1 MATKK
6 DTKTTNRAV
15 SVAKPDETVAV
26 TAEPTTDPAPPED
39 QVPVEETVVTEDP
52 AVTKKATSNIKKA
65 QRKRADFEEKVAE
78 FEELTTPDPDRPD
91 DRTMASEPKQ
101 AEVEPGIQLIDIAGI
116 KQWFNEAHIPWLR
129 DRGAVVTGPNVVAV
143 EIPETTGAA
152 VTNESG
158 VGSAATARTR
168 VVYEGTFKWKYND
181 LPATQ
186 ANATQTPRITKDMT
200 TEQRAEIMAQ
210 RPQQLI
216 SQVVQ
221 TTEIDAWRDLAHDAL
236 RRRYEV

>member
-1 MATKK
+1 VAKR
-6 DTKTTNRAV
+6 DTKTTNKAV
-15 SVAKPDETVAV
+15 SVAKPDEEVR
-26 TAEPTTDPAPPED
+26 EPNAPTPDETPPED

-65 QRKRADFEEKVAE
+65 QKKREAFEEKVAE

-91 DRTMASEPKQ
+91 TRTMASEPKM
-101 AEVEPGIQLIDIAGI
+101 ADVEPGIQLMDIAGI
-116 KQWFNEAHIPWLR
+116 KQWFGVHVDWLR

-143 EIPETTGAA
+143 EIPESSGAA
-152 VTNESG
+152 VTNEAG
-158 VGSAATARTR
+158 VGSAATAKTR

-186 ANATQTPRITKDMT
+186 PNSTQTQRITNDMT
-200 TEQRAEIMAQ
+200 SEQRAEIMAQ

-221 TTEIDAWRDLAHDAL
+221 TTEIDAWRDLAQNAMA
-236 RRRYEV
+236 RRYEV